1 MRISFVTGLDVG
13 GNFGRFPACS
23 DGNFCPNCGKEGDD
37 GLAGLEG
44 DDGLSGIDGLVG
56 RC

>member
-44 DDGLSGIDGLVG
+44 DDGLSGLDGLVG